1 MDEIENNVENLSS
14 FHIPYYDYLIETKNN
29 EDIEI
34 FKNLI
39 EDNILSI
46 QKILLNQEIIKKDN
60 NIHNRLI
67 IINKKFDVL
76 NEIVTSRKLPLV
88 QQPVAPAVVPQKA
101 VSPSKVINAKNIGY
115 EIINDK
121 PNIYLINAIGDG
133 DCFINAIFDYGIY
146 TNKIEEIYNKLYN
159 IRDKIRIN
167 INKLYIQSYQTMHTH
182 LNEKLKLNYKFNKI
196 NKFNDNASNATYK
209 KILESSLFK
218 INDIPKKYLSSI
230 LKDSY
235 EKNYY
240 THIDLGNKDDPEKA
254 KIHYNIFRKEFIRFM
269 KYMFALYTYTIYFE
283 EFKKL
288 LLTRLGL
295 GGIELFN
302 NSTGID
308 WAEEIK
314 AYLNN
319 NVQKYYENDI
329 FKQDLIED
337 FAFNYISIYA
347 TTEYIYCT
355 EIEINIFKK
364 MLDSPNIN
372 DDNNFSKFY
381 INTPSLKNL
390 QTKNFEIIRY
400 TYKLTK
406 DTSNIYNYISLI
418 NENNS
423 HYLLCLYDDEFTM
436 ETYI

>member
-1 MDEIENNVENLSS
+1 
-14 FHIPYYDYLIETKNN
+14 
-29 EDIEI
+29 
-34 FKNLI
+34 
-39 EDNILSI
+39 
-46 QKILLNQEIIKKDN
+46 
-60 NIHNRLI
+60 
-67 IINKKFDVL
+67 
-76 NEIVTSRKLPLV
+76 
-88 QQPVAPAVVPQKA
+88 
-101 VSPSKVINAKNIGY
+101 
-115 EIINDK
+115 
-121 PNIYLINAIGDG
+121 
-133 DCFINAIFDYGIY
+133 
-146 TNKIEEIYNKLYN
+146 
-159 IRDKIRIN
+159 
-167 INKLYIQSYQTMHTH
+167 MHTH
-182 LNEKLKLNYKFNKI
+182 LNEKLKLNFKFNKI